1 MKYSLDR
8 IEGEYA
14 VLIDENGLPENVPL
28 SLLPKEAKEG
38 SMLENTEG
46 GYLLDAEET
55 NERRKKLFEL
65 QNSLFFDGE

>member
-14 VLIDENGLPENVPL
+14 VLIDENGIPENVPL
-28 SLLPKEAKEG
+28 SLLPKESKEG
-38 SMLENTEG
+38 SMLLKNEG

-55 NERRKKLFEL
+55 KERRKKLFEL
-65 QNSLFFDGE
+65 QNSLFSGGE